1 VKSAKG
7 GKGQK
12 AGGYP
17 KKRKAVILGPLIRRP
32 RVTVRLVLVLLVLG
46 FIGLLLVM
54 GAIAFVRWLKVAHPG
69 HYRSILGGL
78 AVAFVAVSIWGFLE
92 TTDRPTF
99 HAGDLLTLQEP
110 LVARIVPTDRDSSTT
125 SCMVDIYE
133 HLAVVSVGSGTMK
146 ARVDRNKS
154 SGPGF
159 CPVGAEVQFE
169 LGWLHRYTLTHR
181 HS

>member
-1 VKSAKG
+1 
-7 GKGQK
+7 
-12 AGGYP
+12 
-17 KKRKAVILGPLIRRP
+17 
-32 RVTVRLVLVLLVLG
+32 VTVRLVLVLLVLG

-54 GAIAFVRWLKVAHPG
+54 GAIAFVRWLKVAHPRR
-69 HYRSILGGL
+69 YRSILGVVGA
-78 AVAFVAVSIWGFLE
+78 AVVAAGAWGFLE
-92 TTDRPTF
+92 ATDRPTF
-99 HAGDLLTLQEP
+99 HPGDLVTLQEP

-125 SCMVDIYE
+125 SCMVEIYE
-133 HLAVVSVGSGTMK
+133 HLAVVNVGSGTMK
-146 ARVDRNKS
+146 ARVERNKS